1 MISEP
6 GLEGSYTVNFMNIWG
21 KIVPRRV
28 INSKGKR
35 LAFLKNNK
43 ESRITELKWVKEKE
57 ENNIKEIMGTWSS
70 RSFART
76 DSHCDEQSM
85 FLKEKWDA
93 HIYLTTTTTTKEIK

>member
-1 MISEP
+1 MKEVTQLISWISGGRLFQGEWSVQR
-6 GLEGSYTVNFMNIWG
+6 GN
-21 KIVPRRV
+21 
-28 INSKGKR
+28 R

-76 DSHCDEQSM
+76 DSHCDKQSM